1 MNGIRVAIV
10 HDYLNQMGGAERVV
24 AVLHRMFPEAPI
36 YTTIVDREKLVP
48 ELEQADI
55 RTTWMQRI
63 PGVLKRFKLFFWLY
77 PFAVRSMKLD
87 DYDLI
92 LSSSSAYAKGAKAA
106 PGATHICYCH
116 TPMRF
121 AWDFDTYMEG
131 MRVPG
136 LVKRI
141 ARLATAPL
149 RSWDVAASSGVH
161 HFIANSTVVRERIER
176 HYSRSSSILYPPV
189 DVRRFSVSRS
199 TIGDYYLIVSRL
211 VSYKKL
217 DLAVEACTRLG
228 KPLVVIGDGPDR
240 ARLEAMAGPTVKF
253 KGRLPDWQVVDY
265 MKRCKAFLFPGL
277 EDFGITPLE
286 VNACGRP
293 VIAFRGGGALDTIK
307 PGLNGM
313 YFEQQT
319 ADSLADALG
328 RFDGE
333 SWDPSAIRAHA
344 ESFGEERFVQ
354 QLEAFIQ
361 SRLPVRQSVAVGEGQ
376 EAERAPVLQ

>member
-1 MNGIRVAIV
+1 MNGMRVAIV

-36 YTTIVDREKLVP
+36 HTTIVDRSKLAP
-48 ELEQADI
+48 ELQDADI

-63 PGVLKRFKLFFWLY
+63 PGILKRFKLFFWLY
-77 PFAVRSMKLD
+77 PFAVQSMKLR

-92 LSSSSAYAKGAKAA
+92 LSSSSAYAKGAKADR
-106 PGATHICYCH
+106 GALHICYCH

-136 LVKRI
+136 WMKRAARI
-141 ARLATAPL
+141 AVAPL
-149 RSWDVAASSGVH
+149 RRWDVASSGGVH
-161 HFIANSTVVRERIER
+161 HFIANSSIVRERIER
-176 HYSRSSSILYPPV
+176 HYGRSSAVLFPPV
-189 DVRRFSVSRS
+189 DVSRFSVCGS

-228 KPLVVIGDGPDR
+228 KSLIVIGDGPDR
-240 ARLEAMAGPTVKF
+240 ARLEAMAGPMVKF

-286 VNACGRP
+286 ANACGRP
-293 VIAFRGGGALDTIK
+293 VIAFQGGGALDTVK
-307 PGLNGM
+307 PGVNGM

-319 ADSLADALG
+319 AESLADALV
-328 RFDGE
+328 RFEGM
-333 SWDPSAIRAHA
+333 SWEPAAIRAHA
-344 ESFGEERFVQ
+344 ESFSEARFVQ
-354 QLEAFIQ
+354 QLEAFIEG
-361 SRLPVRQSVAVGEGQ
+361 RLPARQAARAGGGQ
-376 EAERAPVLQ
+376 EAERAAVLQ